1 MKLLFKNIKVIKKIS
16 SLITKNIINNQ
27 NTKLK

>member
-1 MKLLFKNIKVIKKIS
+1 MKLLFKNIKAIKKIS